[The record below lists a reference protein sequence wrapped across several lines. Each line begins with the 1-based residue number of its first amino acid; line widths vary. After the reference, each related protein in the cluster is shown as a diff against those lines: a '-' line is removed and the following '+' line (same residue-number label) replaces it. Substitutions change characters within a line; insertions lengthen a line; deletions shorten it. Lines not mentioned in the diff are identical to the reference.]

1 MTSHYY
7 RYLKAGD
14 VATKSALDDREP
26 LSVVKASN
34 QTVNNTTVKVSDN
47 HLTLAVAANAT
58 YHVSMMVIV
67 SGPTGADWSMLW
79 AFPTGATG
87 TRFTHGPELPVTT
100 VRATAIQARSAPL
113 GTATAYG
120 TDGTENSAIREELWL
135 TTSGTAGNLT
145 LTWAQNAAVA
155 GTTTVYLG
163 SYLMAYRVV

>member
-1 MTSHYY
+1 MTFYY

-14 VATKSALDDREP
+14 VATKAMLDDRE
-26 LSVVKASN
+26 LLAVTKTGN
-34 QTVNNTTVKVSDN
+34 QTVNNTTTKVADT
-47 HLTLAVAANAT
+47 HLTLPVAANAI
-58 YHVSMMVIV
+58 YHVSMMVIA

-79 AFPTGATG
+79 TFPTGATG

-113 GTATAYG
+113 GTSTAYG

-135 TTSGTAGNLT
+135 NTSSTAGNLT
-145 LTWAQNAAVA
+145 LTWAQNIAVA
-155 GTTTVYLG
+155 GSTTVYLG